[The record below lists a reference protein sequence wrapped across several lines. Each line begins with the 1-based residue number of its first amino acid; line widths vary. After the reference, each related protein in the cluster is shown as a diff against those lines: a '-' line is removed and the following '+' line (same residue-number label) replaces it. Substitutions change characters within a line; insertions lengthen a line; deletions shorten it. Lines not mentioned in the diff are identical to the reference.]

1 MRPLKVLPLIAS
13 IQHWRERGVP
23 RIQNHPPLA
32 AAKLLG
38 RLIIPAR
45 AHISV
50 AALLS
55 AMALAFAAL
64 AGASL
69 AHAQGQSAP
78 QQTQPPAQ
86 APAPSTAPG
95 GVAQGVEGQAPAQ
108 PAAEPA
114 PPAAPVLSPADQ
126 LEIEAVQKPVAE
138 LKAEVDQ
145 LVKSVERNLEN
156 EEELTRLRG
165 SLIDVF
171 QTARDTR
178 DALRPKSDAL
188 RQQIE
193 KLGPAPAAD
202 TPDSAEIAAER
213 IRLNALLSEVDGA
226 LKNTELLI
234 VRMRQLRDT
243 VQTARQTIFASH
255 LLRRSPSPVLPTT
268 WLKLVDDAP
277 WGLRQVRDT
286 LSGWF
291 SLMTR
296 KWVDFSGLIAGVV
309 VLFALLTGLVRWFI
323 AYRLDR
329 PRDAPPSFFVQAA
342 TVGWVAPLLAVPSI
356 AALNLLATGLERLN
370 LMTYEIGRIAE
381 AAFPALFI
389 FVGVAALSRAMLQP
403 RRPVWRLVD
412 LSTPAARRVTYI
424 ITCIAAVFSLDLIL
438 QEAVRRLFLPLSI
451 GVMEMALA
459 SLAIGVLM
467 LQLVR
472 TPFEPKSATVGV
484 QHGTPEVVVA
494 GVPSP
499 VPQLRPYLIKLPLLV
514 AGIAIVLLSLAGYI
528 GLGRFITTQVLV
540 TGSAIASILV
550 VHLAIRALL
559 GAPGTG
565 VKPLATVLHEQTG
578 LDPKQGVLLTRAL
591 SILLNLGLALVALP
605 LILITWGYTPQEAW
619 MSLKALVFGF
629 QIGEFQIS
637 LARIL
642 IALALFLALAFAT
655 RIVQR
660 WIDTS
665 VLKSRRIDP
674 GIANSVHTA
683 VGYTGFIIAAL
694 AAISYSGLDITNF
707 AIVAGALSVG
717 IGFGLQSII
726 NNFVSGLILLV
737 ERPIKVGDRVSVKD
751 QQGFVRRIS
760 VRSTE
765 IETFD
770 KASVIVPNS
779 DLITSAVTNWTH
791 RNALGTATVK
801 VRVSYQSDAER
812 VRDILQT
819 VASECPLLMQHPTPT
834 VNFDNFG
841 ADGLEFSL
849 SGVIPDVSK
858 GDATKTDLRFR
869 ILKAFRA
876 AGIEMPYAQHDIH
889 LRDLDAVRSVLTRLA
904 EERARQAGV
913 VMGTP
918 ANKGKA

>member
-1 MRPLKVLPLIAS
+1 MAIA
-13 IQHWRERGVP
+13 
-23 RIQNHPPLA
+23 L
-32 AAKLLG
+32 
-38 RLIIPAR
+38 
-45 AHISV
+45 
-50 AALLS
+50 
-55 AMALAFAAL
+55 AAL
-64 AGASL
+64 AGVSPVV
-69 AHAQGQSAP
+69 AQGQAP
-78 QQTQPPAQ
+78 PPQVQ
-86 APAPSTAPG
+86 APAPPPAAPG
-95 GVAQGVEGQAPAQ
+95 GAPPQGAQGQPQAPAQ

-114 PPAAPVLSPADQ
+114 PPPAPVLSPADQ
-126 LEIEAVQKPVAE
+126 QEIEAVQKPVAE

-156 EEELTRLRG
+156 EGELTRLRG

-171 QTARDTR
+171 QNARSTLET
-178 DALRPKSDAL
+178 LRPKSEAL
-188 RQQIE
+188 RQQVE
-193 KLGPAPAAD
+193 KLGPAPSAD
-202 TPDSAEIAAER
+202 TPDSAELAAER
-213 IRLNALLSEVDGA
+213 LRLNALLSEVDGA

-234 VRMRQLRDT
+234 VRIRQLRDT
-243 VQTARQTIFASH
+243 VQTARQNIFASN
-255 LLRRSPSPVLPTT
+255 LLRRSPSPVSPAA

-286 LSGWF
+286 FNSWS
-291 SLMTR
+291 SLIAR
-296 KWVDFSGLIAGVV
+296 KWLDFSGLMASVV
-309 VLFALLTGLVRWFI
+309 VLLVLLTVLVRRFI
-323 AYRLDR
+323 ASRLDR
-329 PRDAPPSFFVQAA
+329 PRDAPPSFFVRAA
-342 TVGWVAPLLAVPSI
+342 TVGWVAPLLAVPSLV
-356 AALNLLATGLERLN
+356 ALNLLATGLERLN
-370 LMTYEIGRIAE
+370 LMTYEIGRIVG
-381 AAFPALFI
+381 AALPALFI
-389 FVGVAALSRAMLQP
+389 FVGVAALTRAILQP

-412 LSTPAARRVTYI
+412 LSTPAARRVTRI
-424 ITCIAAVFSLDLIL
+424 VTSIAAVFSLDLIL
-438 QEAVRRLFLPLSI
+438 QETVRGLFLPISI

-459 SLAIGVLM
+459 SLAIGILM

-472 TPFEPKSATVGV
+472 TPFEPRSATVGV
-484 QHGTPEVVVA
+484 QHGTPEAVV
-494 GVPSP
+494 GVPPP

-559 GAPGTG
+559 GAPDTG
-565 VKPLATVLHEQTG
+565 VKPLATVLYEQTG
-578 LDPKQGVLLTRAL
+578 LDPRQGALLSRAL
-591 SILLNLGLALVALP
+591 SVLLNLGLAVVALP

-619 MSLKALVFGF
+619 LSLKSLVFGF
-629 QIGEFQIS
+629 QIGEFHVS

-642 IALALFLALAFAT
+642 IAAALFLALAFAT
-655 RIVQR
+655 RVVQR
-660 WIDTS
+660 WIDAGIST
-665 VLKSRRIDP
+665 SRRIDP

-683 VGYTGFIIAAL
+683 IGYTGFIIAGL
-694 AAISYSGLDITNF
+694 AAISYAGLDITNF

-801 VRVSYQSDAER
+801 VRVSYLADAER

-841 ADGLEFSL
+841 ADGLEFSVG
-849 SGVIPDVSK
+849 GVISDVSK
-858 GDATKTDLRFR
+858 GDAAKTDLRFR

-913 VMGTP
+913 VMGEP
-918 ANKGKA
+918 KPPDDKGKA